1 MAYSRTTWED
11 SPSTNT
17 PISSANLNNIEEGIL
32 DVESEL
38 NYVAGTVTTVS
49 NSVTAIAG
57 SVTNAQGSVTAT
69 QGSVITHNAA
79 TTSVHGITDTSNLVY
94 TDNATLGSVS
104 SIAGSVSNLST
115 DERFNPTGAVLS
127 FAGTVAP
134 SGYLLCDGTS
144 YGTADYPG
152 LFGVIGYTYS
162 GTASGTAFNVPDL
175 STRMPIGTGNGRTE
189 GDSGGTE
196 NVTLSTSQLP
206 SHSHPITDPGHG
218 HTMTINYTTSN
229 SPGGATSL
237 QGAGQSPN
245 SSFPGQVVDSNTTG
259 ISVGNTGG
267 NSPHTNMQ
275 PYLVMNYIIKT

>member
-17 PISSANLNNIEEGIL
+17 PISAANLNNIEEGIL

-38 NYVAGTVTTVS
+38 SYVAGTVTTVS

-69 QGSVITHNAA
+69 QGSVVTHAAA

-94 TDNATLGSVS
+94 TNNATLGSVS
-104 SIAGSVSNLST
+104 LIAGTVSDLST

-127 FAGTVAP
+127 FAGTAAP
-134 SGYLLCDGTS
+134 SGYLLCDGSAVDRTTYS
-144 YGTADYPG
+144 DLYSTIGTAYG
-152 LFGVIGYTYS
+152 NGNGST
-162 GTASGTAFNVPDL
+162 TFNVPDL

-189 GDSGGTE
+189 GDSGGEE
-196 NVTLSTSQLP
+196 NVTLTTNQMP
-206 SHSHPITDPGHG
+206 QHTHSVTDPGHG
-218 HTMTINYTTSN
+218 HTMTINYTTTS
-229 SPGGATSL
+229 SAGGATSL
-237 QGAGQSPN
+237 QGASTSPN
-245 SSFPGQVVDSNTTG
+245 SAFPGQSVDSNTTG
-259 ISVGNTGG
+259 ISLGNAGG
-267 NSPHTNMQ
+267 TASHNNMQ